1 MGLIHPPIAE
11 AAATDEPDNAPK
23 SIFARILACA
33 RFYGIFPT
41 NICAKLISLLAIPPL
56 FIILPARM
64 NNGTAKSE
72 KAFNTRIHFLHGYEC
87 YLIP

>member
-33 RFYGIFPT
+33 RFPGIFPT

-72 KAFNTRIHFLHGYEC
+72 KLSTPEFIFCMVMNVI
-87 YLIP
+87 